1 MSLVTDQQQSSSI
14 LSGPRESQEFPDWF
28 RDQQRAAWEQFES
41 LPNPTRKDQPW
52 RFSSVNLLDL
62 TPFKI
67 GGALS
72 EDDRKN
78 VLKYSRGLEQHAGRM
93 IFANDQLIERD
104 IVSEDLKRRGVI
116 FQPLD
121 RAMVE
126 HADLFRKYFMSTEAT
141 LGSAK
146 FAALHKALVSSG
158 TFLFVPRGVEIEQP
172 IEIFQWLR
180 HDNMAIFP
188 HLLLVTDELA
198 KVTVIEHFR
207 SCSRTAPGFACGVN
221 DLIAGPGAK
230 VTYVC
235 AQEWASNTIALQ
247 MNSTT
252 VDHDASAMSLNLH
265 LGARYSRF
273 ESLSRLIGEG
283 ARSDL
288 LAVAVA
294 KDQQEFDARTLQDHI
309 SPRTASDLLYKNALD
324 DRARTTFGGLIRV
337 EPHAHFTDAYQ
348 KVRNLLLS
356 DDAEANSMP
365 GLEILADNV
374 RCTHGATSGQIE
386 EDQLFYL
393 RSRGI
398 PTKVAQRLLVTGFL
412 DEVIQRLDHPAIAA
426 HLHRLIENKFA
437 RHSS

>member
-1 MSLVTDQQQSSSI
+1 M
-14 LSGPRESQEFPDWF
+14 
-28 RDQQRAAWEQFES
+28 
-41 LPNPTRKDQPW
+41 
-52 RFSSVNLLDL
+52 
-62 TPFKI
+62 
-67 GGALS
+67 
-72 EDDRKN
+72 N
-78 VLKYSRGLEQHAGRM
+78 VLKYSRGIDHYAARM

-104 IVSEDLKRRGVI
+104 VISEDLKRRGVI
-116 FQPLD
+116 FQPLE

-146 FAALHKALVSSG
+146 FAALHKALVSSR
-158 TFLFVPRGVEIEQP
+158 TFLFVPRGLEIKEP
-172 IEIFQWLR
+172 IEIFHWLR
-180 HDNMAIFP
+180 HDNMTIFP

-207 SCSRTAPGFACGVN
+207 SCDQRAAGFACGVN

-235 AQEWASNTIALQ
+235 AQKWAENVIALQ
-247 MNSTT
+247 MNTTT
-252 VDHDASAMSLNLH
+252 VDNDASAMSLNLH
-265 LGARYSRF
+265 LGGRYSRF
-273 ESLSRLIGEG
+273 ESLSRLVGEG

-294 KDQQEFDARTLQDHI
+294 TNDQEFDARTLQDHV
-309 SPRTASDLLYKNALD
+309 SAHTASDLLYKNALD
-324 DRARTTFGGLIRV
+324 DKARCTFGGLIRV

-356 DDAEANSMP
+356 DDSEANSMP

-374 RCTHGATSGQIE
+374 RCTHGATSGQVN
-386 EDQLFYL
+386 EDELFYL

-398 PTKVAQRLLVTGFL
+398 PTKVAQRLIVTGFL
-412 DEVIQRLDHPAIAA
+412 NEVIQRLDQPAIAA
-426 HLHRLIENKFA
+426 HLHRLIEEKFA
-437 RHSS
+437 K